1 MMMRRL
7 PWVLLG
13 LSIAFNF
20 FFAGGF
26 MHARNSLEQVQEQ
39 PEARR
44 DLLAERLDLT
54 PQQQAE
60 FDRIRREASDK
71 VGQVRQAMVEAR
83 QELWDRVASSPGEPQ
98 TVREVAEFEAE
109 QARQLRLVG
118 AESIRQFMKV
128 LTPEQRNK
136 LTEMG
141 RHYGPPPS
149 WPRPPSA
156 PPYGRS
162 GESWRGSGGFQKR
175 MSEFH
180 RRRMLDRFDADG
192 DGKLSDQERAAWRK
206 MLENWRPGQPPP
218 GGEAHPAPGPHTR
231 PKGPPGP
238 HVGPKGVPAPWPGRT
253 RPPAPTS
260 RPARTN

>member
-26 MHARNSLEQVQEQ
+26 MHARNSLEQVQEK
-39 PEARR
+39 PEVRKG
-44 DLLAERLDLT
+44 LLAERLSLT

-71 VGQVRQAMVEAR
+71 VRQVRQAMVEAR
-83 QELWDRVASSPGEPQ
+83 QELWDRVGASPGEPQ

-109 QARQLRLVG
+109 QGRQLRLVG

-128 LTPEQRNK
+128 LSPEQRQK

-156 PPYGRS
+156 PYGRGGEGRSASS
-162 GESWRGSGGFQKR
+162 GSFQKR

-180 RRRMLDRFDADG
+180 RRRMVERFDADG
-192 DGKLSDQERAAWRK
+192 DGKLSEQERSAWRK
-206 MLENWRPGQPPP
+206 MLENWRPGQMPPMGEMHP
-218 GGEAHPAPGPHTR
+218 GPGPHTR
-231 PKGPPGP
+231 PKGPPTG
-238 HVGPKGVPAPWPGRT
+238 WPPR
-253 RPPAPTS
+253 RPPGPAS
-260 RPARTN
+260 RPATPN